1 MKARVSAWL
10 AAPQLLGL
18 VLTIAA
24 TPGLAAAQNL
34 EFEPVGTIPGPA
46 QLIAAHDG
54 RAYVSARNTL
64 NIFDVSDPAS
74 PLRLGTYEFPNRIF
88 GFRVIDSLVYV
99 AAGVFGL
106 GVLDVSDAGAVR
118 LLGSFKTPGQAKS
131 VAVSSTTALVVDHLE
146 GIVVVDISN
155 PARPAEVGSV
165 FLEGFATDVLISGS
179 LAYAMDRPTGLYVLD
194 LSNPN
199 AVELVTSSQSTN
211 ALFPFQAQLAL
222 ARPEDGPPLLVVLAL
237 RSGPTRSWV
246 DTRHGHL
253 TLQLYDISEPTEPVK
268 LPPYAPPGGV
278 LRASFRGSL
287 AYVTGPGGLFVV
299 DLSTPA
305 SPRIVG
311 RHQTRSF
318 DVAVDGSLV
327 FLTAP
332 REGVVILRQNP

>member
-1 MKARVSAWL
+1 MKTRSIAWL
-10 AAPQLLGL
+10 TASKLLGL
-18 VLTIAA
+18 VLTLAA
-24 TPGLAAAQNL
+24 TPGLAAAQHPQ
-34 EFEPVGTIPGPA
+34 FEPVGTIPGPA

-54 RAYVSARNTL
+54 RVYVSARNTL

-74 PLRLGTYEFPNRIF
+74 PLRLGTYEFPTRIF

-106 GVLDVSDAGAVR
+106 GILDVSDAGAVR

-131 VAVSSTTALVVDHLE
+131 VAVSSTTAVVADHLE

-199 AVELVTSSQSTN
+199 AVELVTSSQSTS
-211 ALFPFQAQLAL
+211 AVFPFQAQLAL
-222 ARPEDGPPLLVVLAL
+222 VRPEDGPPLLVVVAGGL
-237 RSGPTRSWV
+237 
-246 DTRHGHL
+246 
-253 TLQLYDISEPTEPVK
+253 LQLYDISEPTEPVK
-268 LPPYAPPGGV
+268 LPPYAPAGRV

-287 AYVTGPGGLFVV
+287 AYMTTRGGLVVV

-311 RHQTRSF
+311 RHHTRAF

-327 FLTAP
+327 FLTTG
-332 REGVVILRQNP
+332 ESVVILRQNP

>member
-1 MKARVSAWL
+1 MKARLSAWL
-10 AAPQLLGL
+10 AAPKLLGL

-74 PLRLGTYEFPNRIF
+74 PLRLGTYEFPTRIF

-106 GVLDVSDAGAVR
+106 GILDVSDAGAVR

-131 VAVSSTTALVVDHLE
+131 VAVSSTTALVADHLE

-199 AVELVTSSQSTN
+199 AVELVTSSQSTS
-211 ALFPFQAQLAL
+211 AVFPFQAQLAL
-222 ARPEDGPPLLVVLAL
+222 VRPEDGPPLLVVVAGGL
-237 RSGPTRSWV
+237 
-246 DTRHGHL
+246 
-253 TLQLYDISEPTEPVK
+253 LQLYDISEPTEPVK
-268 LPPYAPPGGV
+268 LPPYAPAGRV

-287 AYVTGPGGLFVV
+287 AYMTARGGLFVV

-327 FLTAP
+327 FLTT
-332 REGVVILRQNP
+332 REGVLILRQNP

>member
-222 ARPEDGPPLLVVLAL
+222 ARPEDGPPLLVVLAGGL
-237 RSGPTRSWV
+237 
-246 DTRHGHL
+246 
-253 TLQLYDISEPTEPVK
+253 LQLYDISEPTEPVK

>member
-10 AAPQLLGL
+10 AAPKLLGL

-106 GVLDVSDAGAVR
+106 GILDVSDAGAVR

-199 AVELVTSSQSTN
+199 AVELVTSSQSTS
-211 ALFPFQAQLAL
+211 AVFPFQAQLAL
-222 ARPEDGPPLLVVLAL
+222 VRPEDGPPLLVVLAGGL
-237 RSGPTRSWV
+237 
-246 DTRHGHL
+246 
-253 TLQLYDISEPTEPVK
+253 LQLYDISEPTEPVK
-268 LPPYAPPGGV
+268 LPPYAPPDGV
-278 LRASFRGSL
+278 LRGSFRGSL

>member
-106 GVLDVSDAGAVR
+106 GILDVSDAGAVR

-131 VAVSSTTALVVDHLE
+131 VAVSSTTALVADHLE

-199 AVELVTSSQSTN
+199 AVELVTSSQSTS
-211 ALFPFQAQLAL
+211 AVFPFQAQLAL
-222 ARPEDGPPLLVVLAL
+222 VRPEDGPPLLVVVAGGL
-237 RSGPTRSWV
+237 
-246 DTRHGHL
+246 
-253 TLQLYDISEPTEPVK
+253 LQPYDISEPSEPVK

-287 AYVTGPGGLFVV
+287 AYVTGLGGLVVV

-327 FLTAP
+327 FLTT
-332 REGVVILRQNP
+332 REGVLILRQNP

>member
-1 MKARVSAWL
+1 MKARLIAWL
-10 AAPQLLGL
+10 AAPTLLGL
-18 VLTIAA
+18 VLTLAPN
-24 TPGLAAAQNL
+24 PGLAAGQNL
-34 EFEPVGTIPGPA
+34 QLEPVGTIPGPA

-54 RAYVSARNTL
+54 RVYVSARNTL

-74 PLRLGTYEFPNRIF
+74 PIRLGAYEFPNLIWR
-88 GFRVIDSLVYV
+88 FRVIDSLVYV
-99 AAGVFGL
+99 AADVFGL
-106 GVLDVSDAGAVR
+106 GILDVSDAGALR

-131 VAVSSTTALVVDHLE
+131 VAVSGTTALVVDHLD

-179 LAYAMDRPTGLYVLD
+179 LAYASDRPTGLYVLD

-199 AVELVTSSQSTN
+199 AVELVTSSQSTS
-211 ALFPFQAQLAL
+211 AARPFRAQLAL
-222 ARPEDGPPLLVVLAL
+222 VRPDDGPPLLVLVAGGL
-237 RSGPTRSWV
+237 
-246 DTRHGHL
+246 
-253 TLQLYDISEPTEPVK
+253 LQPYDISEPTEPVK

-287 AYVTGPGGLFVV
+287 AYMTTRGGLVVV

-305 SPRIVG
+305 SPRIVS
-311 RHQTRSF
+311 RHQTRAF

-327 FLTAP
+327 FLTGLS
-332 REGVVILRQNP
+332 EVLILRQNP

>member
-1 MKARVSAWL
+1 MKARLSAWL
-10 AAPQLLGL
+10 AAPKLLGL
-18 VLTIAA
+18 VLTLAA
-24 TPGLAAAQNL
+24 NPGLAAGQNL
-34 EFEPVGTIPGPA
+34 QFEPVGTIPGPA

-54 RAYVSARNTL
+54 RAYVSAGNTL

-106 GVLDVSDAGAVR
+106 GILDVSDAGAVR
-118 LLGSFKTPGQAKS
+118 LLGSFTTPGQAKS
-131 VAVSSTTALVVDHLE
+131 VDVSGTTALVADHLE

-211 ALFPFQAQLAL
+211 AVFPFQAQLAL
-222 ARPEDGPPLLVVLAL
+222 VRPEDGPPLLVVVAGGL
-237 RSGPTRSWV
+237 
-246 DTRHGHL
+246 
-253 TLQLYDISEPTEPVK
+253 LQLYDISEPTEPVK
-268 LPPYAPPGGV
+268 LPPYAPPSGV

-287 AYVTGPGGLFVV
+287 AYMTARGGLVVV
-299 DLSTPA
+299 DLSTPT
-305 SPRIVG
+305 SPRIVS
-311 RHQTRSF
+311 RHRTRSF

-327 FLTAP
+327 FLTT
-332 REGVVILRQNP
+332 REGVLILRQNP